1 MALARN
7 GCAMEIEK
15 GKKILTL
22 SSGIRVESLLVILV
36 RAAAPI
42 SRIAQ
47 KVCFFEGTVPAIDV
61 NV

>member
-22 SSGIRVESLLVILV
+22 SSGIRVESLLVVLV

-42 SRIAQ
+42 SRLA
-47 KVCFFEGTVPAIDV
+47 FFSSFYKADAEFE
-61 NV
+61 

>member
-1 MALARN
+1 
-7 GCAMEIEK
+7 MEIEK

-22 SSGIRVESLLVILV
+22 SSGIRVESLLVVLV

-42 SRIAQ
+42 SRIAE
-47 KVCFFEGTVPAIDV
+47 KVLFFERTMPAIGG

>member
-1 MALARN
+1 
-7 GCAMEIEK
+7 MEIEK

-42 SRIAQ
+42 SRIAK

>member
-7 GCAMEIEK
+7 GCAMEFEK
-15 GKKILTL
+15 RKKNLTL
-22 SSGIRVESLLVILV
+22 NSRIRVEGVVVVLV

-42 SRIAQ
+42 SRIAK

>member
-1 MALARN
+1 MGVQWKLKK
-7 GCAMEIEK
+7 E
-15 GKKILTL
+15 KKILTL
-22 SSGIRVESLLVILV
+22 SSGIRVESLVVILV

-42 SRIAQ
+42 SRIDK

>member
-1 MALARN
+1 
-7 GCAMEIEK
+7 MEIEK
-15 GKKILTL
+15 GKKILTPT
-22 SSGIRVESLLVILV
+22 SGIRVESLLVIPV

-42 SRIAQ
+42 SRIAK